1 VHEWW
6 PRDREYVDSK
16 SAQWKYQKAL
26 RREGL
31 RFPETRVDRILHE
44 LSFDVKKLR
53 VIQLNKSGIQRQME
67 RLQEY
72 ARLRGE
78 GTERYLTGPPVIE
91 SGGKMVS
98 FARVPRQYRLQQRRV
113 SGILVKGSTIA
124 EQLGGRHM

>member
-1 VHEWW
+1 M
-6 PRDREYVDSK
+6 
-16 SAQWKYQKAL
+16 
-26 RREGL
+26 
-31 RFPETRVDRILHE
+31 DRILHE